1 MTKREV
7 CFSDGVIAWVL
18 EARIKDHYSG
28 VIEASPGTI
37 AQTSFQHGIPA
48 IHRRIDDIKAGRIKG
63 HYCLEPALMEETEY
77 WARFCEGEPHVRCS
91 DKCLKDYEI
100 EARVKTMYD
109 DDKFYEVTLEWFVST
124 NEWATMPLLE
134 LIRKAVSTLE
144 FKDVA
149 LYCDSFDLF
158 DI

>member
-7 CFSDGVIAWVL
+7 LFSDGVTAWVL
-18 EARIKDHYSG
+18 EAKIKDHYSG
-28 VIEASPGTI
+28 VIEASPGSI
-37 AQTSFQHGIPA
+37 AQSSLKYGIPA

-63 HYCLEPALMEETEY
+63 RYCLEPALMEETEY
-77 WARFCEGEPHVRCS
+77 WACFCESEPRFRCS

-100 EARVKTMYD
+100 EARVKTLSD

-134 LIRKAVSTLE
+134 LIRKAVSTLRFE
-144 FKDVA
+144 DVA
-149 LYCDSFDLF
+149 PYCDSFDLF
-158 DI
+158 DL